1 MPAPAKR
8 PLSNCIVLDASALMD
23 FLEDRPGAQTVEDL
37 IASAAQGQ
45 SELLM
50 SVVNWGE
57 VYYSVHR
64 AQGSA
69 TAQKV
74 IAEIA
79 QLPIDLIPATYEL
92 TKQAAE
98 FHARHKL
105 PYADCFAAALATA
118 RQALLATSDK
128 HFARAAPHLRLLWTT
143 SPKARIA
150 Y

>member
-1 MPAPAKR
+1 VPALAKR
-8 PLSNCIVLDASALMD
+8 VVLDASALMD
-23 FLEDRPGAQTVEDL
+23 FFEDRPGAQTVEAL
-37 IASAAQGQ
+37 IAGAAASQ

-64 AQGSA
+64 AQGPA
-69 TAQKV
+69 IAQKI

-79 QLPIDLIPATYEL
+79 QLPIDLVPATYDL

-105 PYADCFAAALATA
+105 PYADCFAAALAADRKAT
-118 RQALLATSDK
+118 LATSDK
-128 HFARAAPHLRLLWTT
+128 HFSLVDTQIRILWTT
-143 SPKARIA
+143 
-150 Y
+150 

>member
-1 MPAPAKR
+1 MPTPAKR
-8 PLSNCIVLDASALMD
+8 IVLDASALMD
-23 FLEDRPGAQTVEDL
+23 FFEDRPGAQTVEAL

-69 TAQKV
+69 TAQKI

-79 QLPIDLIPATYEL
+79 QLPIDLVPATYDL

-98 FHARHKL
+98 FHAHHKL
-105 PYADCFAAALATA
+105 PYLGCFAAALAA
-118 RQALLATSDK
+118 GRQAALATSDK
-128 HFARAAPHLRLLWTT
+128 HFARVTSRLRLLWT
-143 SPKARIA
+143 SNP
-150 Y
+150 